1 MTPTPR
7 RLLMIGGGPRTIG
20 VLDRL
25 LANADATGAALA
37 IDVVDPHPPG
47 AGRIWRY
54 HQHELLLMN
63 SRAEDVTI
71 FTDDSF
77 TAASPIR
84 PGPTLADWAERVRTG
99 EIPLPPA
106 AEDIRPQIEALTP
119 DSFASRRVQSQY
131 LAWVFQQLVDDL
143 PANISVTFHH
153 SEVAAVTATDGS
165 YTAALSDGRELQADL
180 VVIAVGHTDAEPSPR
195 DLASIDF
202 AARHGIYYA
211 RPAQTQDLDYSPL
224 GWNRNVIVSGMG
236 LAFIDLMALLFE
248 GRGGTFHPDPRPGD
262 PDRLRYEPAGT
273 EPRLWAGSRRGIPY
287 HSKVSAALR
296 GEFDRE
302 LKFVTP
308 EFLDSL
314 PTPFNFSTD
323 VLPVITA
330 ELEYFV
336 YREILTGH
344 PEWSG
349 MSWAKFE
356 PEFLA
361 AVAAGIP
368 RDELIATAIPD
379 PTQRIDIRA
388 LDQPF
393 RGREFTSREDVQ
405 QALREYISDDL
416 RLRTSSDHSEAMA
429 LFTAIFLVHEQ
440 MSNHLPQ
447 ERLDAASRHDFPGR
461 WTSFFSMVDSGPPP
475 MRLQQLLAIHRSGL
489 IMFLGPDLHISLDEE
504 RGRFVATSG
513 QSPDQVIADAYLDA
527 FLPPQV
533 VEGSA
538 NPLLNHLAAP
548 GGLGREQRLQGPDGE
563 FSTGKLEV
571 DEDHRLVGQDG
582 ISHDRIWAT
591 GPSSSEISVGAFAR
605 PHTNAAAFRRNDAIA
620 AQIWRAAAEIP
631 HRSR

>member
-1 MTPTPR
+1 
-7 RLLMIGGGPRTIG
+7 MIGGGPRTVG

-25 LANADATGAALA
+25 IANAETTDVALA
-37 IDVVDPHPPG
+37 IDVVDPYPPG

-77 TAASPIR
+77 TAAGATR
-84 PGPTLADWAERVRTG
+84 PGPTLADWAAGVRTG
-99 EIPLPPA
+99 EIALPA
-106 AEDIRPQIEALTP
+106 DAEEIRPQIEALTP
-119 DSFASRRVQSQY
+119 DAFASRRVQSQY
-131 LAWVFQQLVDDL
+131 LAWVVQQLVEDL
-143 PANISVTFHH
+143 PDNISVTFHH
-153 SEVAAVTATDGS
+153 NEVTALTTDAET
-165 YTAALSDGRELQADL
+165 YTAALSDDQKLQTDL

-195 DLASIDF
+195 DAASVDF
-202 AARHGIYYA
+202 AERHGIYYA
-211 RPAQTQDLDYSPL
+211 RPAQTQDVDYSPL

-248 GRGGTFHPDPRPGD
+248 GQGGTFHPDPRPRD
-262 PDRLRYEPAGT
+262 PGRLRYEPAGT

-296 GEFDRE
+296 GKFDRE
-302 LKFVTP
+302 LKFITP
-308 EFLDSL
+308 EFFDSL
-314 PTPFNFSTD
+314 PTPFNFRTD

-349 MSWAKFE
+349 MSWEEFE

-361 AVAAGIP
+361 AVAAGTP
-368 RDELIATAIPD
+368 RAELIATAIPD
-379 PTQRIDIRA
+379 PGQRVDIKA
-388 LDQPF
+388 LDRPF
-393 RGREFTSREDVQ
+393 QGRTFTSREDVQ
-405 QALREYISDDL
+405 QALRDHISDDL
-416 RLRTSSDHSEAMA
+416 RLRTSSEHSEAMA

-447 ERLDAASRHDFPGR
+447 ERLDADSRHDFPGR

-475 MRLQQLLAIHRSGL
+475 MRLQQLLALHRSGL
-489 IMFLGPDLHISLDEE
+489 IMFLGPDIQISLDEE
-504 RGRFVATSG
+504 RGRFVATSA
-513 QSPDQVIADAYLDA
+513 QSPDQVIADAYIDA

-538 NPLLNHLAAP
+538 NPLLKHLAAP
-548 GGLGREQRLQGPDGE
+548 GGLGREQRLQSSDGE

-571 DEDHRLVGQDG
+571 DDHHRLIGQDG
-582 ISHDRIWAT
+582 HPHDRIWAT

-605 PHTNAAAFRRNDAIA
+605 PHTDAAAFRRNDAIA
-620 AQIWRAAAEIP
+620 AQIWRAATGV
-631 HRSR
+631 